1 MRNKSSDLSSFREH
15 DRSFF
20 HLLFLL
26 YILRL
31 PGNDPRCPD
40 CVAAD
45 PGGDNSELSSGCVYD
60 LTIADVHAHMINIA
74 VLRIENQI
82 ARLCR

>member
-1 MRNKSSDLSSFREH
+1 MRNKSSDLSSFREQ

-20 HLLFLL
+20 HLLFFL
-26 YILRL
+26 YIRL